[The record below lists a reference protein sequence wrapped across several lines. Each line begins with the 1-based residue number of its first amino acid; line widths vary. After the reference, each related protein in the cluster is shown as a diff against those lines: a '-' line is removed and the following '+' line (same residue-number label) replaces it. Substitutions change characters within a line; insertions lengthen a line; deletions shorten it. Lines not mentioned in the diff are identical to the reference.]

1 MSFATRGDDNVF
13 KSLPPDLIYD
23 SSKGKQK
30 YFRGTKRNAEFLIND
45 SDSTILLGQG
55 SDLVNTG
62 SGTNNLIIA
71 QDAIGFSGTGFTYV
85 VSPGY
90 DTIVGGSSNDRL
102 VILADRLWSQGDK
115 APELES
121 LSEKSD
127 FMTLK
132 GAMGT
137 GAMTD
142 VRWYGDPPYVML
154 NDYRDGYIMYHMD
167 YSAGRNDLLIE
178 IEARDHT
185 SHYSHD
191 VTMLWERII
200 RIVNYHAGDFGLEF
214 VDVPNDGTGPSE
226 IYKDK
231 SARVSP
237 KAESNVINDDTTDEW
252 NGTSSELFDSPHD
265 KYAISGAEIAQR
277 LANLRAIYKDDPTL
291 DLSSQHE
298 NELTAAVDET
308 GSADENEHKAFGV
321 LANDR
326 DPDPGDTLS
335 LTSVR
340 LRSATWSSNAP
351 ALSDIEKASSIQNQ
365 QVSFD
370 PTTQFDYLD
379 PGESCTVVLDY
390 VIEDPAHAWATGHL
404 TLVVNGEA
412 EAPIRGTEGDDT
424 LTGNDGSDDISGLA
438 GNDRLDGGRGNDTL
452 DGGLGVD
459 TMTGGIG
466 NDVYI
471 VDDVS
476 DVVVEDDSLG
486 TDEVR
491 TGLAAYT
498 LGDNVENLTYTGAS
512 DFSGTGNDLDNVL
525 TGGSGNDTL
534 RGGDGRDWLIGG
546 AGADLLDGG
555 YGFNTADYLSST
567 RGIALDLANPA
578 DSTGDAAG
586 DVLVS
591 IDRFNLTNYDDRFVG
606 TAGSDIVYGYA
617 GNDTLLGGDG
627 DDRLVGGVGAD
638 VLDGG
643 SGVDIADFGGAT
655 ASVVI
660 DLLHPDDSAGEAAGD
675 AFISIETYVLSQ
687 HDDRFVGSSANET
700 IDGQAG
706 DDTLFGGDG
715 DDWLIGGDGPDS
727 LDGGAGYDTASY
739 DSSPVPVMI
748 DRLNPENNTWEAEG
762 DTFANIEAFQLTSFD
777 DVFRGGSD
785 AEAVSGG
792 SGNDTLGGGGGDD
805 RLDGGWDDD
814 VLTGGAGSDTFA
826 FAGRRFGHDVVT
838 DFTAGD
844 VIEVSTS
851 AFASFADVQAQMSQ
865 TGSDTLIQLDSIN
878 AVTLAG
884 VTASNLTS
892 ADFRFV

>member
-1 MSFATRGDDNVF
+1 
-13 KSLPPDLIYD
+13 
-23 SSKGKQK
+23 
-30 YFRGTKRNAEFLIND
+30 
-45 SDSTILLGQG
+45 
-55 SDLVNTG
+55 
-62 SGTNNLIIA
+62 
-71 QDAIGFSGTGFTYV
+71 
-85 VSPGY
+85 
-90 DTIVGGSSNDRL
+90 
-102 VILADRLWSQGDK
+102 
-115 APELES
+115 
-121 LSEKSD
+121 
-127 FMTLK
+127 
-132 GAMGT
+132 
-137 GAMTD
+137 
-142 VRWYGDPPYVML
+142 ML

-185 SHYSHD
+185 SHYSYD
-191 VTMLWERII
+191 VTMLWESII

-214 VDVPNDGTGPSE
+214 VDVPNDGIGPSE
-226 IYKDK
+226 IYKDR

-252 NGTSSELFDSPHD
+252 NGASSELFDSPD
-265 KYAISGAEIAQR
+265 AKYAISDAEIAQR
-277 LANLRAIYKDDPTL
+277 LANLRVIYKDDPTL
-291 DLSSQHE
+291 DPSNQHE
-298 NELTAAVDET
+298 NELPVAVDET
-308 GSADENEHKAFGV
+308 GSVGENEHKAFDV

-326 DPDPGDTLS
+326 DPDPGDTLT

-351 ALSDIEKASSIQNQ
+351 ALSDIEKAFSIQNQ
-365 QVSFD
+365 QISFD

-390 VIEDPAHAWATGHL
+390 VIED
-404 TLVVNGEA
+404 
-412 EAPIRGTEGDDT
+412 
-424 LTGNDGSDDISGLA
+424 
-438 GNDRLDGGRGNDTL
+438 
-452 DGGLGVD
+452 
-459 TMTGGIG
+459 
-466 NDVYI
+466 
-471 VDDVS
+471 
-476 DVVVEDDSLG
+476 
-486 TDEVR
+486 
-491 TGLAAYT
+491 
-498 LGDNVENLTYTGAS
+498 
-512 DFSGTGNDLDNVL
+512 
-525 TGGSGNDTL
+525 
-534 RGGDGRDWLIGG
+534 
-546 AGADLLDGG
+546 LLDGG

-567 RGIALDLANPA
+567 RGIVLDLANPA
-578 DSTGDAAG
+578 NSTGDAAG

-591 IDRFNLTNYDDRFVG
+591 IDRFDLTNYDDRFVG
-606 TAGSDIVYGYA
+606 TAGSDIVYGFA

-643 SGVDIADFGGAT
+643 SGIDTADFGGAT

-675 AFISIETYVLSQ
+675 VFISIETYVLSQ

-715 DDWLIGGDGPDS
+715 DDWLIGGDGADS

-748 DRLNPENNTWEAEG
+748 DRLNPDNNTWEAEG
-762 DTFANIEAFQLTSFD
+762 DTFTNIEAFQLTSFD
-777 DVFRGGSD
+777 DGFRGGSD

-792 SGNDTLGGGGGDD
+792 SGNDILDGGGGDD

-814 VLTGGAGSDTFA
+814 LLTGGAGNDTLDGGDGDDRLDGEAGDDLLTGGAGSDTFA
-826 FAGRRFGHDVVT
+826 FAGRSFGHDVVT